1 MKRQSEWQSQDTA
14 ALIPSAS
21 WLQSQV
27 PRDRDS
33 KATSRRA
40 ASSWAVLQLRELSS
54 SSHGEKSL
62 PVAQKS
68 PRADVPRSCHQ
79 KSICR
84 PEQFCSEETPASEAL
99 KAEEGK
105 PTLGFVV

>member
-1 MKRQSEWQSQDTA
+1 MKRQSEWQTQDTA

-27 PRDRDS
+27 PGDRDS
-33 KATSRRA
+33 KATSPRA

-54 SSHGEKSL
+54 ASHGEKSL

-68 PRADVPRSCHQ
+68 PRADVP
-79 KSICR
+79 SICR
-84 PEQFCSEETPASEAL
+84 PEQFCPEETPASEAL